1 MNKGLFVHI
10 IAFLISMLIICY
22 VVRGDDNSIGIR
34 AVIIIFLLFG
44 QLIAGFFNSI
54 NDNYGKR
61 I

>member
-10 IAFLISMLIICY
+10 IAFVISVLTICY
-22 VVRGDDNSIGIR
+22 VVRGDDSSIGIR
-34 AVIIIFLLFG
+34 VVIIIFLLFG